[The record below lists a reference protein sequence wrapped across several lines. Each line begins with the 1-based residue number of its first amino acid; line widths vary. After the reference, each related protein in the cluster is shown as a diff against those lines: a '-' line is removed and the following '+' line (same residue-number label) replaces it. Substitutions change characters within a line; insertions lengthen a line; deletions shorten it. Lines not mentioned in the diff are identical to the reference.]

1 MKLLKCA
8 VLPALAGFAT
18 ALLFLLIGALFLKKA
33 EDPTQF
39 YKIVPMIAWI
49 LGALC
54 CGATAAFAE
63 GKQDGGGGLF
73 GGLVLFLLHL
83 LCSFFPGG
91 EKGVILALA
100 VGAGQIA
107 VSLLAYFLCKKKAR
121 PSRKKIQ
128 KRVKKRYGVR
138 QTARK

>member
-63 GKQDGGGGLF
+63 GKQDGGEGFSVDFCLSF
-73 GGLVLFLLHL
+73 FIFSVLFFREEKKGPSFLLL
-83 LCSFFPGG
+83 W
-91 EKGVILALA
+91 
-100 VGAGQIA
+100 GQG
-107 VSLLAYFLCKKKAR
+107 R
-121 PSRKKIQ
+121 
-128 KRVKKRYGVR
+128 
-138 QTARK
+138 